1 MQFKKGDVFATG
13 SKTARVRV
21 HIFCIFDDVAFF
33 DDVHMGFFGGG
44 EENVKG
50 RS

>member
-13 SKTARVRV
+13 SKTARLRV

-33 DDVHMGFFGGG
+33 LMMYTWVSLEGG
-44 EENVKG
+44 KKT
-50 RS
+50 

>member
-33 DDVHMGFFGGG
+33 LMG

-50 RS
+50 GS